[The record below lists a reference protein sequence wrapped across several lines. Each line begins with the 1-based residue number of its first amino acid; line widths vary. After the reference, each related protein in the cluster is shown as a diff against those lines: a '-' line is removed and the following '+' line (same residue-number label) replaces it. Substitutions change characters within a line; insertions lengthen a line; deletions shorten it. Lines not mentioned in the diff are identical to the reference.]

1 MAEENGA
8 AETQQGGKATGP
20 QFAVERIYLKD
31 LSYEAPLGVEAFTK
45 KWSPKVNQDVNT
57 KVRKVG
63 DNRYEVVLTVTAS
76 VKDGDT
82 TIYLIEVQQAGLFF
96 INGLSDQ
103 QLPQAL
109 NSNCPALL
117 FPYVREAIDS
127 IALKGGFPALNL
139 PPLNFDALFVHAVQ
153 QAKANAEAKAE
164 EETQPSV
171 N

>member
-8 AETQQGGKATGP
+8 AETQQSGEATGP
-20 QFAVERIYLKD
+20 QFAIERIYLKD
-31 LSYEAPLGVEAFTK
+31 LSFEAPQGVEAFTK
-45 KWSPKVNQDVNT
+45 KWSPQVNQDVNT
-57 KVRKVG
+57 KTRKVG
-63 DNRYEVVLTVTAS
+63 ENRYEVVLTITAS

-96 INGLSDQ
+96 ISGISDQ

-117 FPYVREAIDS
+117 FPYVREVIDS

-153 QAKANAEAKAE
+153 QAKAKAEAKAQE
-164 EETQPSV
+164 QSQPSV